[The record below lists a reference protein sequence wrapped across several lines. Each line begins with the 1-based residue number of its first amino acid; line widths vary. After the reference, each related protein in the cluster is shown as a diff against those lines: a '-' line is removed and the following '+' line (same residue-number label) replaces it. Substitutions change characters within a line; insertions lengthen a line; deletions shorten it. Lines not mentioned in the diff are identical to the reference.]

1 MNYLMNLMEA
11 CVMDSD
17 PNTPDPTAPSR
28 KGLQP
33 QLLGVLSILQGSSQL
48 QRAEVYSSITG

>member
-11 CVMDSD
+11 YVMDSD
-17 PNTPDPTAPSR
+17 PNTPNPTAPVR

-33 QLLGVLSILQGSSQL
+33 QLLGVLSVLQGSSQL
-48 QRAEVYSSITG
+48 QRAAVYSTITG